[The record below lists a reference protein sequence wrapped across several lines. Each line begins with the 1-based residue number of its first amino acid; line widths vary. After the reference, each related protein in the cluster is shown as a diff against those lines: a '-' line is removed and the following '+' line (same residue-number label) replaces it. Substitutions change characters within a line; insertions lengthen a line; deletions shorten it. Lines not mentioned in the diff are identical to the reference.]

1 MARPIAVILA
11 ALLLAGC
18 GTRLADTPEPRMS
31 KNAVG
36 YLECKEID
44 ADTVLV
50 VSFTLRNTIQDQE
63 WPIPLKLTRLVDEND
78 NLVMVGGRFGVM
90 KADGISPKTGQPMG
104 FAASVGLAEPFG
116 TPLDP
121 DQPRTL
127 AIRAAFDWTNDE
139 GQNHSLE
146 KVFDVRIGRPDTLVL
161 SDDVTVTVKF
171 REPVKK

>member
-1 MARPIAVILA
+1 MARLIAVILA

-18 GTRLADTPEPRMS
+18 RPTPAEVGEPRMD
-31 KNAVG
+31 KYAVG

-50 VSFTLRNTIQDQE
+50 VAFTLRDTVTGQE

-78 NLVMVGGRFGVM
+78 NLVMVGGRFGAM
-90 KADGISPKTGQPMG
+90 KADGISPRTGKPMG

-121 DQPRTL
+121 YKPRTL
-127 AIRAAFDWTNDE
+127 AIRTAFDWTNDQ
-139 GQNHSLE
+139 GRNSSLE
-146 KVFDVRIGRPDTLVL
+146 KVFNVRIGQPDTHVL
-161 SDDVTVTVKF
+161 SEDVTVTVKF
-171 REPVKK
+171 RPPVKK